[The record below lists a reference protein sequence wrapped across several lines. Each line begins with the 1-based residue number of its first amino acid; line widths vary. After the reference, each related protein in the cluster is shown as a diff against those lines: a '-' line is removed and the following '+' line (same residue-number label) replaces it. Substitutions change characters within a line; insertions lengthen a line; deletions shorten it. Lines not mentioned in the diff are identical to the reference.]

1 MVFFVGCIGLNN
13 DVLFSYCS
21 LHSIKKYVC
30 KFSISMNVLDKEKE
44 PSNTTSLDSLFVTS
58 GFGNVN
64 YQMPLINN
72 RRPTEHKTKES

>member
-1 MVFFVGCIGLNN
+1 
-13 DVLFSYCS
+13 
-21 LHSIKKYVC
+21 
-30 KFSISMNVLDKEKE
+30 MNVLDKEKE

-72 RRPTEHKTKES
+72 RRLTEHKTKES

>member
-1 MVFFVGCIGLNN
+1 MLIH
-13 DVLFSYCS
+13 FSYA
-21 LHSIKKYVC
+21 LKNHPKLATK
-30 KFSISMNVLDKEKE
+30 LTGKEKE

-72 RRPTEHKTKES
+72 RRLTEHKTKES